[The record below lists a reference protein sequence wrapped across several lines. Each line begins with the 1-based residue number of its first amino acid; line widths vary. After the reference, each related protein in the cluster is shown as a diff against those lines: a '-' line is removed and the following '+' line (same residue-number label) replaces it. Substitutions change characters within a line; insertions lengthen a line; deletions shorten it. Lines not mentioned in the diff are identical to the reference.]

1 MVENP
6 NGPGRPP
13 AAGMLGHVP
22 SLRRPA
28 RLDRFSRSQV
38 FQSGGTR
45 HGADVTTYALERP
58 GAVLRGRIVH
68 GDQPDALLYFGGNA
82 EHITRWGDR
91 FREHVPHRAT
101 YLVGYRGYGASTG
114 EPSERAI
121 VADSMA
127 VYDDLCTRHER
138 VAVLGRSLG
147 SGVAV
152 QIAAARDIDRLVLV
166 TPFDSLV
173 AVIRDLLPIP
183 LPGFVRKRL
192 PIQWLL
198 AERFDSVGHSDR
210 VTAPTLVLRSGRDE
224 VVLPARTDRLLAHL
238 PATTEVVEFAEDDHG
253 SLAERDDYWQAISE
267 FLR

>member
-1 MVENP
+1 M
-6 NGPGRPP
+6 
-13 AAGMLGHVP
+13 
-22 SLRRPA
+22 
-28 RLDRFSRSQV
+28 
-38 FQSGGTR
+38 
-45 HGADVTTYALERP
+45 TTYVLERP

-68 GDQPDALLYFGGNA
+68 GDQPDALLYLGGNA

-121 VADSMA
+121 VADSLA

-173 AVIRDLLPIP
+173 AVIRDLVPIPIP
-183 LPGFVRKRL
+183 LPGFVRDRL

-198 AERFDSVGHSDR
+198 ADRFDSAAHAHR
-210 VTAPTLVLRSGRDE
+210 ITAPTLVLRSGHDV
-224 VVLPARTDRLLAHL
+224 VVLPARTDRLLARF
-238 PATTEVVEFAEDDHG
+238 PGATEVVEFAEDDHG
-253 SLAERDDYWQAISE
+253 SLAERDDYWQAISD